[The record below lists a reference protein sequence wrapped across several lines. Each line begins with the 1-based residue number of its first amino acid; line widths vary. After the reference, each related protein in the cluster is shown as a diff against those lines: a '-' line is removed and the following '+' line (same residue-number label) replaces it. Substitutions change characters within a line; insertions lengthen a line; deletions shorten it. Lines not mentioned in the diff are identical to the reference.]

1 VARFWYWRCW
11 ILILYGIDLQLLENH
26 IKNEIIEKS
35 QLVHALPDGE
45 ENKITFSEP
54 RKSASVACGAT
65 VFEVCMKVPTW
76 ASQVFQLPLFPPPK
90 RNQKKKRTFFG
101 SFVRDVIVMSL
112 PTLCFTSSFL
122 VSIMSFLSRVVLF
135 LEHAPS
141 IPNFL
146 LDSCGHNFFNSKL
159 SLVCKLA

>member
-1 VARFWYWRCW
+1 M
-11 ILILYGIDLQLLENH
+11 LYDIDIQLLENH

-76 ASQVFQLPLFPPPK
+76 ASQVFQLPL
-90 RNQKKKRTFFG
+90 
-101 SFVRDVIVMSL
+101 SL
-112 PTLCFTSSFL
+112 
-122 VSIMSFLSRVVLF
+122 FLSPF
-135 LEHAPS
+135 LQPFSFPHQNKTVPS
-141 IPNFL
+141 LGPL
-146 LDSCGHNFFNSKL
+146 LE
-159 SLVCKLA
+159 

>member
-90 RNQKKKRTFFG
+90 RNQKKKEP
-101 SFVRDVIVMSL
+101 SL
-112 PTLCFTSSFL
+112 GPL
-122 VSIMSFLSRVVLF
+122 
-135 LEHAPS
+135 LEM
-141 IPNFL
+141 L
-146 LDSCGHNFFNSKL
+146 LL
-159 SLVCKLA
+159 